1 MTNKIN
7 WDEPYGEIHGTI
19 EEMPEARF
27 TQGDNFY
34 RTNGDLISSGLV
46 DYTAWV
52 QEQKGMTGRNAL
64 VSKAKELGIE
74 VGKKDKIDTI
84 KEKLLNQL

>member
-1 MTNKIN
+1 MNNKIN
-7 WDEPYGEIHGTI
+7 WDEPYGKIFGSLED
-19 EEMPEARF
+19 MPDARF
-27 TQGDNFY
+27 IQNEKFY
-34 RTNGDLISSGLV
+34 KLNGDLISSGLV

-64 VSKAKELGIE
+64 ISKAKELGIE
-74 VGKKDKIDTI
+74 VAKKDKIDDI

>member
-7 WDEPYGEIHGTI
+7 WDEPYGEIHGSV
-19 EEMPEARF
+19 EDMPEARF
-27 TQGDNFY
+27 FQNDKFY
-34 RTNGDLISSGLV
+34 RVNGNLISSGLV

-64 VSKAKELGIE
+64 ISKAKELGIE
-74 VGKKDKIDTI
+74 VAKKDKIDEI

>member
-1 MTNKIN
+1 MNNKIN
-7 WDEPYGEIHGTI
+7 WEEPYGEIHGSI
-19 EEMPEARF
+19 EEMPEARIV
-27 TQGDNFY
+27 QNDKFY
-34 RTNGDLISSGLV
+34 RVNGDLISSGLV

-64 VSKAKELGIE
+64 ISKAKELGIA
-74 VGKKDKIDTI
+74 VAKKDKIDAI

>member
-7 WDEPYGEIHGTI
+7 WEEPYGEIHGTI

-27 TQGDNFY
+27 FQNDKFY
-34 RTNGDLISSGLV
+34 RVNGNLIDGGLV
-46 DYTAWV
+46 DFTAWV

-74 VGKKDKIDTI
+74 IAKKDKIESI
-84 KEKLLNQL
+84 KEKLLTHL

>member
-1 MTNKIN
+1 MNNKIN
-7 WDEPYGEIHGTI
+7 WEEPYGEIHGSI

-27 TQGDNFY
+27 VQNDKFY
-34 RTNGDLISSGLV
+34 RVNGDLISSGLV

-64 VSKAKELGIE
+64 ISKAKELGIE
-74 VGKKDKIDTI
+74 VDKKDKKDAI

>member
-7 WDEPYGEIHGTI
+7 WEEPYGEIHGSV
-19 EEMPEARF
+19 EDMPEARF
-27 TQGDNFY
+27 FKSDDFY
-34 RTNGDLISSGLV
+34 RVNGNLIDSGLV

-64 VSKAKELGIE
+64 ISKAKELGIE
-74 VGKKDKIDTI
+74 VAKKDKIEGL
-84 KEKLLNQL
+84 KEKLLNHL

>member
-7 WDEPYGEIHGTI
+7 WEEPYGEIHGTI

-27 TQGDNFY
+27 FQNDKFY
-34 RTNGDLISSGLV
+34 RVNGNLIDSGLI
-46 DYTAWV
+46 DFTAWV

-74 VGKKDKIDTI
+74 IAKKDKIESI
-84 KEKLLNQL
+84 KEKLLTHL